1 MLIIHSVV
9 LVMQGVKGI
18 ISKLEI
24 DTNFFKGNYPESCM
38 VRIVILGYRLCN
50 SFLILL
56 VLLEPTISYHTMPY
70 DTISYLDTK
79 QNLVYSQVETC
90 VLSVG
95 VSADELSTMEKQ
107 EEALGKAGAAGNWQV
122 LLPRTR
128 LGPGAQHFFSAA
140 DGSLNNVRVY

>member
-1 MLIIHSVV
+1 
-9 LVMQGVKGI
+9 MQGVKGI

-56 VLLEPTISYHTMPY
+56 VLFEPTISYHTIPY
-70 DTISYLDTK
+70 DTIFIRYLTISYHTK

-90 VLSVG
+90 VLPVG

-107 EEALGKAGAAGNWQV
+107 EEALAKAGAAGNWQV

>member
-1 MLIIHSVV
+1 
-9 LVMQGVKGI
+9 MQGVKGI

-107 EEALGKAGAAGNWQV
+107 EEALAKAGAAGNWQV